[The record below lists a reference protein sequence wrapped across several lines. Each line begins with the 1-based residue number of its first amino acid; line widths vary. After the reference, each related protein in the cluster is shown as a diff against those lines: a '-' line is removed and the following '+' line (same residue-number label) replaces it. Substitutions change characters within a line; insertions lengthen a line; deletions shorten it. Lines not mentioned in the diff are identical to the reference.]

1 MNVLMQKNE
10 KWWWE
15 EAQQKAF
22 DELKQV
28 FTIKPILAVPNLDKE
43 FQVETNACQGRDRI
57 GVKLP

>member
-1 MNVLMQKNE
+1 MNVLMQKDE

-22 DELKQV
+22 DELKRV

-43 FQVETNACQGRDRI
+43 FRVETDACQGRDRI